1 MPGAPTASEKAK
13 GPLERP
19 VKSTPVSEMG
29 VAHA

>member
-1 MPGAPTASEKAK
+1 MPGVPTASEKAK

-19 VKSTPVSEMG
+19 VKSAPVPEVG